1 MEALSEE
8 VRRLAKSGDEKTR
21 KNILDELS
29 ALSASIESPDDSV
42 QRFTFY
48 NMQLAAIRTAIDLK
62 LFELPSEN
70 ESPLTVNQISDK
82 TGATPV
88 FVGRILRY
96 LASYYAVQEVD
107 KDLFTSSNISKT
119 FSQPGFQAAIGHLF
133 NNAGPSIQE
142 FPAFMKENN
151 YPDIQ
156 DNVKTPFQKSMNTD
170 LPAFMWLQGHPE
182 NRDFFNLHM
191 KCNRAGMPTFLDVFP
206 VLEKATELNPERA
219 LFVDI
224 GGGIGQQAIAFKE
237 KYPELEGR
245 VIVQDITLATADAIQ
260 HPGVEAMP
268 YDFFSPQPIKGRYVW
283 IFYIMIMS
291 VRANQY
297 YAAGAKFYYLR
308 NIFHDWPDHKCREI
322 LKNIIDAMAPDS
334 YILIDDMVL
343 PNVSVH
349 WQQAQLDMLMM
360 VALAARE
367 RTQEQWD
374 QLVESAGLK
383 VKKVHT
389 YTESLKDSIIEV
401 VTA

>member
-1 MEALSEE
+1 MEALREE
-8 VRRLAKSGDEKTR
+8 VRRLAKSGDERTR

-48 NMQLAAIRTAIDLK
+48 NMQLAANLTAIDLK
-62 LFELPSEN
+62 LFELLSEN
-70 ESPLTVNQISDK
+70 ETPLTVDQISEK
-82 TGATPV
+82 IGANPV
-88 FVGRILRY
+88 FIGRLLRY
-96 LASYYAVQEVD
+96 LASYYAIQEVN

-119 FSQPGFQAAIGHLF
+119 FAQPGFQAAVGHIF

-142 FPAFMKENN
+142 FPAFIKENN

-156 DNVKTPFQKSMNTD
+156 DN
-170 LPAFMWLQGHPE
+170 LQGHPE

-191 KCNRAGMPTFLDVFP
+191 KSNRDGMPTFLDVFP
-206 VLEKATELNPERA
+206 VLEKATDLTPERA

-237 KYPELEGR
+237 KYPQLEGR

-260 HPGVEAMP
+260 HPGVEAMA
-268 YDFFSPQPIKGRYVW
+268 YDFFSPQPIKG
-283 IFYIMIMS
+283 
-291 VRANQY
+291 
-297 YAAGAKFYYLR
+297 AKSYYLR
-308 NIFHDWPDHKCREI
+308 NILHDWPDHKCREI

-343 PNVSVH
+343 PNVGVH

-383 VKKVHT
+383 VNKVHT
-389 YTESLKDSIIEV
+389 YTESSKDSIIEV
-401 VTA
+401 ITA